1 MRRPVK
7 SSWTNSRAAWRD
19 KVAVHFYSHTCVSSR
34 NDRGCWSPRTSRGGE
49 VVKEQHLQLFSSRSR
64 APTGYDVNSW
74 EIQAD
79 SVPLVSLQPSERVT
93 GKFANSPS
101 LAYRDISKKGLVRI

>member
-1 MRRPVK
+1 VRRPVK
-7 SSWTNSRAAWRD
+7 SSWTNSRAAGRD
-19 KVAVHFYSHTCVSSR
+19 KVAVHFYSHTCVSTR
-34 NDRGCWSPRTSRGGE
+34 NDRVSWSPRTFRGGE

-64 APTGYDVNSW
+64 ARAGYVVNSW

-79 SVPLVSLQPSERVT
+79 SIPLVSLQPSERVT
-93 GKFANSPS
+93 GKFASSPS